1 MLAKQVKTLT
11 SYVKIAYFCVVVT
24 TLFSGGFFLM
34 AVLDSPLWMMGVVVA
49 AVLASFLTRALA
61 LMVLVRV
68 LSDRVVM
75 VDMRPVQSSYE
86 RREVIDVV

>member
-1 MLAKQVKTLT
+1 
-11 SYVKIAYFCVVVT
+11 
-24 TLFSGGFFLM
+24 M
-34 AVLDSPLWMMGVVVA
+34 AVLDSPLWMMGVVVS

-75 VDMRPVQSSYE
+75 VDMRPVQPSYE
-86 RREVIDVV
+86 RREVIDVL